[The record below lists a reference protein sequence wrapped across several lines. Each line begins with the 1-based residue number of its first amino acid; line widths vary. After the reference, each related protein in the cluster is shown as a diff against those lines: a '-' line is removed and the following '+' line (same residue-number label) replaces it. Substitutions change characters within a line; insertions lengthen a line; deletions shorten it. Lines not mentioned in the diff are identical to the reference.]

1 MSGATMANSLCCNAE
16 TPLGPGAKIGMLGA
30 GQLGRMFALAA
41 ARLGYHVHVFSPRV
55 DSPTGQVSHRETVAN
70 YGDTDALI
78 KFAKSVDVV
87 TLEFENIPI
96 AAIETVEQF
105 APVRPSRAVLH
116 ITQNRLREK
125 RFLMEVGIACAPF
138 AEVNSLAELQTAITT
153 IGLPAV
159 LKTAD
164 SGYDGKGQITIRHA
178 DEATLAWDHVGQQPA
193 VLEGWV
199 DYVQE
204 LSVLVARSTTGEIAT
219 CGPIANDHAN
229 HILDVSRFPVPE
241 LAQIAPSAEE
251 IGRTIVERLDLIG
264 LCCVE
269 LFLTGDG
276 QLIVNEIAP
285 RPHNSGHLTIEACY
299 TSQFEQQVR
308 AICGLPLG
316 SMQAHTPSA
325 MVNLL
330 GDLWVIG
337 EPDWLELTSVP
348 RGYLHLYGKTEAKPG
363 RKMGHFT
370 VLGDD
375 AARAA
380 WEARS
385 RLTRH
390 RNDTG

>member
-1 MSGATMANSLCCNAE
+1 MSANH
-16 TPLGPGAKIGMLGA
+16 PLLPGAKIGMLGA

-55 DSPTGQVSHRETVAN
+55 DSPTGQVSHRETVAD
-70 YGDTDALI
+70 YADTDALV
-78 KFAKSVDVV
+78 KFAQSVDVV
-87 TLEFENIPI
+87 TLEFENIPV
-96 AAIETVEQF
+96 AAMESIEKY

-125 RFLMEVGIACAPF
+125 RFLTEAGIACASF
-138 AEVNSLAELQTAITT
+138 AAVNSLTELQTAITA

-164 SGYDGKGQITIRHA
+164 SGYDGKGQTTIRSA
-178 DEATLAWDHVGQQPA
+178 DEAAFAWEHVGQQPA

-241 LAQIAPSAEE
+241 LAHVAETAEE

-264 LCCVE
+264 VCCVE
-269 LFLTGDG
+269 LFLTRDG

-285 RPHNSGHLTIEACY
+285 RPHNSGHLTIEACT

-316 SMQAHTPSA
+316 SMQAHTPAA

-330 GDLWVIG
+330 GDLWVNG
-337 EPDWLELTSVP
+337 EPSWLELLSVP

-380 WEARS
+380 CEARK

-390 RNDTG
+390 RNDAG